1 MAKKRKTIPDAYDVN
16 EIVGTGDIKKLEEI
30 YEKCELS
37 VFIDMLEYSNIC
49 KETLEWIMGKGI
61 DLKEVCKKYG
71 ILSEQARRGGN
82 IEMFVEHGADP
93 FAEDDILIMAARYHN
108 VKSVETALELGIDM
122 YIKNFSLSGTA
133 LYVALHYGDCSDF
146 PKMEQ
151 IVRLFLEHGYE
162 ISEEERQAFKR
173 QAEEYEFEYDELQD
187 HPWYKESRDEIERSL
202 KNLYELLDITPI
214 PRYIKH
220 DGVSEIQIPKGSVKE
235 QFEIM
240 YNVMVP
246 NRGRAKSMQGEAI
259 RIIGT
264 VNRGLSGGRENI
276 NADEKKMLKYLIEFL
291 GQGNPL
297 SDEEIDMVKEL
308 RNSKLNDEKI
318 IELASITIKWISMN
332 TSPFPLP
339 EVTYKK

>member
-1 MAKKRKTIPDAYDVN
+1 MAKKRKTIPDTYDVSK
-16 EIVGTGDIKKLEEI
+16 IVETGDIKKLEEI
-30 YEKCELS
+30 YEICESGVL
-37 VFIDMLEYSNIC
+37 IDMLEYSNIC
-49 KETLEWIMGKGI
+49 KDTLEWIIGKGI
-61 DLKEVCKKYG
+61 NLKEVCEKYM
-71 ILSEQARRGGN
+71 ILSEQASWGGD
-82 IEMFVEHGADP
+82 IKMFVEHGADP
-93 FAEDDILIMAARYHN
+93 FLEDDILILAARYHN
-108 VKSVETALELGIDM
+108 VETVKAALELGIDM
-122 YIKNFSLSGTA
+122 YIKSFSLSGTA
-133 LYVALHYGDCSDF
+133 LYVTLHYGDCSAF

-173 QAEEYEFEYDELQD
+173 QAEEYEFEYDELQSR
-187 HPWYKESRDEIERSL
+187 PWYIKSRDEIEKSL
-202 KNLYELLDITPI
+202 KNLYELLDITPV

-220 DGVSEIQIPKGSVKE
+220 DGVSEIQIPTGSVTE

-240 YNVMVP
+240 YNTMVP

-264 VNRGLSGGRENI
+264 VNVGLSNGRENF

-291 GQGNPL
+291 GEGTPL
-297 SDEEIDMVKEL
+297 DDKEIERVKEI
-308 RNSKLNDEKI
+308 RSSKPDDDKL
-318 IELASITIKWISMN
+318 IELAGLTIKWISMN